1 MDTFGNLNPNETN
14 LFSRLHGS
22 YEALKYG
29 SVLDGLADLTGGVAE
44 SILLKGDPT
53 GSGRL
58 LLDLLDMT
66 SVVTAN
72 IQVEKVKGE
81 DKAKS
86 ANMGHPD
93 TKLAN
98 GITMGTNYRVYGIH
112 KVATLA
118 GEIVQLVHL
127 RCGDATSYVGAWAP
141 GSGEWDEVD
150 DEERERIG
158 ARDRPLPGMVGE
170 FWMPY
175 MDFIKTFTHLEVVHL
190 DSETARDEPSMASR
204 RVWSMRYYSGAW
216 QRGVTAG
223 GCRNNSGEPRHALMA
238 THQTRKQRC
247 YVDSRRKTDSSK
259 INPTEK
265 HALISA

>member
-44 SILLKGDPT
+44 SVVLKSDPT

-81 DKAKS
+81 DKAK
-86 ANMGHPD
+86 NIGHQD

-112 KVATLA
+112 KVSTLA

-127 RCGDATSYVGAWAP
+127 RGSDTTSYIGAWSP
-141 GSGEWDEVD
+141 DSGDWDEVD
-150 DEERERIG
+150 DVEKERIG
-158 ARDRPLPGMVGE
+158 ARARPVPGMAGE

-190 DSETARDEPSMASR
+190 DSETARDEPSMASK

-223 GCRNNSGEPRHALMA
+223 GCRNNSGELDPVPANQSREFEILTNQSQRA
-238 THQTRKQRC
+238 TQ
-247 YVDSRRKTDSSK
+247 VSSD
-259 INPTEK
+259 TVW
-265 HALISA
+265 